1 MRPEEP
7 SNAEPSNAKT
17 PNAETPNAETPN
29 GQVDGSSGRRG
40 GGTDVPDGPATVPMA
55 PRPSR
60 TGRLRRLLVETVQR
74 HLPTPGDRDRGGIEP
89 PRRVGSYA
97 RWLPVLRAVPWMLLL
112 VFGLSF
118 AWDFPGVEV
127 TVLGRTI
134 VVEGLLRITSVSG
147 LIGFLTNWLAIT
159 MLFQPREPR
168 PIVGQGVI
176 PSQRERVAFRLAQA
190 VSDELINEEIIIQ
203 KIHESDL
210 TSRYRDLALSITRDV
225 TEDPAFRSELK
236 SLVEDYLREVLSSPE
251 VKTRIVDF
259 TEAQIEKNISEGL
272 PGLALRMY
280 RTVGEEAFQRRLHEA
295 VEQLPDAIRPLLEE
309 AESVLDR
316 VPEQLERRA
325 DEIEMLLTQLAL
337 RFVES
342 IDVQRI
348 VLENVQAYDERQLED
363 LLKRTTNEQ
372 LNYIKYL
379 GGVLGVVGGF
389 VIWAPVT
396 ALVVL
401 AILAGTIY
409 AIDEALYQA
418 GRPPDAR

>member
-1 MRPEEP
+1 MRPEDS
-7 SNAEPSNAKT
+7 SNANPPNAQT
-17 PNAETPNAETPN
+17 PNTETSNAETPN
-29 GQVDGSSGRRG
+29 GQVDGSRGRRG
-40 GGTDVPDGPATVPMA
+40 GGEEVTDGHAPVPMA

-74 HLPTPGDRDRGGIEP
+74 HLPTPADSDRGVAEP
-89 PRRVGSYA
+89 PRRVGAYA
-97 RWLPVLRAVPWMLLL
+97 RWLPVLRAVPWLLLL

-118 AWDFPGVEV
+118 AWDFPGAEL
-127 TVLGRTI
+127 TVFGRTL

-259 TEAQIEKNISEGL
+259 TETQIEKNISEGL

-295 VEQLPDAIRPLLEE
+295 VEQLPDAVGPLLEE
-309 AESVLDR
+309 AEPVLDR
-316 VPEQLERRA
+316 LPEQLERRA
-325 DEIEMLLTQLAL
+325 EEIEMLLTQLVL

-396 ALVVL
+396 ALFVL

-409 AIDEALYQA
+409 AIDEALYRA
-418 GRPPDAR
+418 A